1 MKKQSIK
8 QSFILRLWLLA
19 KRSVADWIGRTF
31 TKVRLMKTAAL
42 MIVIVVVSIYTH
54 AFQFPSDKAMENKI
68 RDDILDDGTARFED
82 LFPGVDQVCFL
93 QFYSNPSFLPVPNI
107 EKKRLARFANS
118 YYGTGDHVWW
128 LALIKNKNVIEFY
141 RMRGR
146 TSSNLHNPECFST
159 NNTIAAFSNIR
170 DYHLHGIVYFNI
182 ERSVNYE

>member
-1 MKKQSIK
+1 MKKQPIK

-42 MIVIVVVSIYTH
+42 MIVIVAVSIYTH

-68 RDDILDDGTARFED
+68 RNDILDDGVARFED

-93 QFYSNPSFLPVPNI
+93 QSYSEPDFLPVSNN
-107 EKKRLARFANS
+107 EKDRLARFANS

-128 LALIKNKNVIEFY
+128 LVSIKNHKVIGFY
-141 RMRGR
+141 RMTPDVRPWI
-146 TSSNLHNPECFST
+146 HNPKCFVAMGWSAIQT
-159 NNTIAAFSNIR
+159 HYASYYLEGT
-170 DYHLHGIVYFNI
+170 VYFNI
-182 ERSVNYE
+182 ERSIDHE